1 MFQVLYTFNQSN
13 LILQRATIMLYILK
27 TEIRLFTKDLI
38 PNRSRVQIQVHV
50 THKKKKK
57 VIHYCCLSGNLNAE
71 SIRTKSRTVTQKLS

>member
-57 VIHYCCLSGNLNAE
+57 LYITAVYLEI
-71 SIRTKSRTVTQKLS
+71 